1 MEDSSLSLPHDF
13 HPLFAS
19 PNCSHLDMSQTFLLK
34 PTISVRM
41 SSFLI
46 TKSVKDG
53 QKG

>member
-1 MEDSSLSLPHDF
+1 MESSSLSHPHDF
-13 HPLFAS
+13 SPFA
-19 PNCSHLDMSQTFLLK
+19 SHLDMSQTFLLK

-53 QKG
+53 PKG